1 MVAVRLPANA
11 SPIDKA
17 IACRALKKGW
27 ANSPGVLL
35 TDDVGTGKTLQ
46 MLALVA
52 TLIQLFDYQESTGK
66 TAPRQEWPAALRF
79 SKCRSSGP
87 VDMGSGMPHQG
98 QGPQTEQKYKQLF
111 LLKTSANEN
120 SWSLKA
126 KGAIKPSSDNWGVYR
141 SRSRTSRDRELLEG
155 HRWIGNPG
163 FSPGL
168 DPVADQSLIQRQGI
182 TRSRELELGS
192 AVLRTEQVMVAVLT
206 GEAITASDLV
216 IPLLESDF
224 YRDHPC
230 TPSLVDKALEIID
243 LFAKHPRSSTSTFAW
258 ARKAIQK
265 RTVFPEEGKRTHNS
279 LTPNSL

>member
-1 MVAVRLPANA
+1 
-11 SPIDKA
+11 
-17 IACRALKKGW
+17 
-27 ANSPGVLL
+27 
-35 TDDVGTGKTLQ
+35 
-46 MLALVA
+46 
-52 TLIQLFDYQESTGK
+52 
-66 TAPRQEWPAALRF
+66 
-79 SKCRSSGP
+79 
-87 VDMGSGMPHQG
+87 MGSGMPHQG

-126 KGAIKPSSDNWGVYR
+126 KGAIKPSSDNWGMYQSPIIMSIDPRKDFDAGVYR